1 MSEESLEKYEGII
14 DEDGLIDY
22 DGLSSLIEEKNRL
35 QYWSEEIDR
44 IIAALDKC
52 GWSSSDGDVHEIIAH
67 VLDKN
72 AKLEKLEEFLNED
85 LRAFVNSNT
94 FDHIYHAISKL

>member
-14 DEDGLIDY
+14 DENGLIDY
-22 DGLSSLIEEKNRL
+22 DGLLYLIEQKN
-35 QYWSEEIDR
+35 
-44 IIAALDKC
+44 
-52 GWSSSDGDVHEIIAH
+52 
-67 VLDKN
+67 
-72 AKLEKLEEFLNED
+72 KLEKLEEFLNED

>member
-1 MSEESLEKYEGII
+1 MSEESLEKYEDII

-22 DGLSSLIEEKNRL
+22 DGLLSLIEEKNRL
-35 QYWSEEIDR
+35 QYRSEEMDR
-44 IIAALDKC
+44 IIAVLSKY
-52 GWSSSDGDVHEIIAH
+52 GWGSSDIVVHDVVAH

-94 FDHIYHAISKL
+94 FDHIYDAISKL